1 METTIKEKAH
11 KIYKEAIIYS
21 YKMIRKDS
29 DIIEDM
35 SFSYNNKMITSYDI
49 IQARIAFEYEM
60 GRRELYYDTQGFVYI
75 FCREEVLKEDNNT
88 KSKLAFYLAW
98 HIFMQNYKTKMY
110 IKEHKEYIIKE
121 AHENIKKNKNLNMY
135 FDNVINYYDINKKF
149 LYDEDALYDFVEQN
163 KNCYYRSK
171 EDDLILKRKKEPFL
185 YFAIKSFYKDLH
197 LYEEGFI
204 KEYLDIFKKIKNEL
218 FRICEI
224 DNKISNGLNN
234 DNDFFS
240 YFCDTIEVGEFASNI
255 YIAKSQLYNFFQN
268 LNLDYY
274 LLNLDYYL
282 KFKFMSNKQTITF
295 IMPILEKQYS
305 SKFMLDE
312 ETIESHIIP
321 REGRYK
327 FRSTSLF

>member
-21 YKMIRKDS
+21 YKMIR
-29 DIIEDM
+29 EEPY
-35 SFSYNNKMITSYDI
+35 FRGRLFFYN
-49 IQARIAFEYEM
+49 RIGIDNEM
-60 GRRELYYDTQGFVYI
+60 QKELYYHIQNLVYI
-75 FCREEVLKEDNNT
+75 FCRQEVLKEDNNT

-121 AHENIKKNKNLNMY
+121 AHENIKKNKNRNMY
-135 FDNVINYYDINKKF
+135 FDKVINYYDLIHVKFIN
-149 LYDEDALYDFVEQN
+149 DQDALDDFVEQN

-224 DNKISNGLNN
+224 DNKVSNGLNN

-255 YIAKSQLYNFFQN
+255 YIVESQLYNFFQN

-274 LLNLDYYL
+274 L
-282 KFKFMSNKQTITF
+282 KFKFMSDKQTITF

>member
-21 YKMIRKDS
+21 YKIIRKNS
-29 DIIEDM
+29 GISEDM
-35 SFSYNNKMITSYDI
+35 LRFCNYRNKMLTLYDL
-49 IQARIAFEYEM
+49 IQARITFDHEFEIGES
-60 GRRELYYDTQGFVYI
+60 YYRSIQDVVYI
-75 FCREEVLKEDNNT
+75 FCRQEVLKEDNNT

-110 IKEHKEYIIKE
+110 IKEHKEYIIKK
-121 AHENIKKNKNLNMY
+121 AHENIKENENRNMY

-149 LYDEDALYDFVEQN
+149 INDQDALDDFVEQN
-163 KNCYYRSK
+163 RNCYYRSR
-171 EDDLILKRKKEPFL
+171 EEDLILKTKKEPFL

-224 DNKISNGLNN
+224 DNKVSNGLNN

-255 YIAKSQLYNFFQN
+255 YITESQLYNFFQN

-274 LLNLDYYL
+274 L
-282 KFKFMSNKQTITF
+282 KFKFMSDKQTITF

-305 SKFMLDE
+305 CEFMLDE
-312 ETIESHIIP
+312 ETIESHIRL

>member
-121 AHENIKKNKNLNMY
+121 AHENIKKK
-135 FDNVINYYDINKKF
+135 
-149 LYDEDALYDFVEQN
+149 
-163 KNCYYRSK
+163 
-171 EDDLILKRKKEPFL
+171 
-185 YFAIKSFYKDLH
+185 
-197 LYEEGFI
+197 
-204 KEYLDIFKKIKNEL
+204 
-218 FRICEI
+218 
-224 DNKISNGLNN
+224 
-234 DNDFFS
+234 
-240 YFCDTIEVGEFASNI
+240 
-255 YIAKSQLYNFFQN
+255 
-268 LNLDYY
+268 
-274 LLNLDYYL
+274 
-282 KFKFMSNKQTITF
+282 
-295 IMPILEKQYS
+295 
-305 SKFMLDE
+305 
-312 ETIESHIIP
+312 
-321 REGRYK
+321 
-327 FRSTSLF
+327 